1 MTLLPCYEISS
12 LRERATKLMLD
23 QGSPEDVGLSARRL
37 TKIDETLAG
46 FVKAG
51 EIAGV
56 VTALARDGKVVHR
69 SAIGLKDIVGG
80 GPVSFDTIFRIYSM
94 TKPVTAVA
102 MMLLYEQGLWSP
114 AEPIAKH
121 LPEFSGVNG
130 PDGAAPDHPPTMGEL
145 MTHTAGFGYA
155 IGLGPFDDVDK
166 AYIDAGVWDADGLA
180 EMSRRVA
187 SAPLA
192 YRPGT
197 RWRYSLSM
205 DLQGAIIEKL
215 SGKSLPDLMRSRIFE
230 PLGMVDTDFYVPAA
244 KQNRLATLYHK
255 YGVPELTVLEHPSFV
270 RDARIIPKIASG
282 GGGLF
287 STAGDY
293 VRFAQMLLGK
303 GELEGIRILRPDSVA
318 LMTTNHLSDA
328 IMNPGVIAGMQKIGP
343 GAGYGF
349 NGAVFTDP
357 VAAGVSVGPGTY
369 QWDGAAGTW
378 FWIDPHNRILFV
390 GMIQRMLQDG
400 MPKLQSLTQTLVAD
414 AMIDKFI
421 ERV

>member
-12 LRERATKLMLD
+12 RRKRATKLMLD

-37 TKIDETLAG
+37 TKIDETLAD
-46 FVKAG
+46 FVATG

-69 SAIGLKDIVGG
+69 SAIGLKDIAGG

-215 SGKSLPDLMRSRIFE
+215 SGKSLPDFMRSRIFE

-255 YGVPELTVLEHPSFV
+255 YGVPELTVLEG
-270 RDARIIPKIASG
+270 SG
-282 GGGLF
+282 
-287 STAGDY
+287 T
-293 VRFAQMLLGK
+293 V
-303 GELEGIRILRPDSVA
+303 
-318 LMTTNHLSDA
+318 
-328 IMNPGVIAGMQKIGP
+328 
-343 GAGYGF
+343 
-349 NGAVFTDP
+349 
-357 VAAGVSVGPGTY
+357 
-369 QWDGAAGTW
+369 
-378 FWIDPHNRILFV
+378 
-390 GMIQRMLQDG
+390 
-400 MPKLQSLTQTLVAD
+400 
-414 AMIDKFI
+414 
-421 ERV
+421 